1 MPVELF
7 YGFPSRVDIGR
18 AEQRLSYP
26 GIMEVNLA
34 ECHNALYDFRESA
47 RGPFRGFL
55 RMTADEVCEQ
65 AGSILV
71 EVPSLRTLP
80 DLESRLECIEDCL
93 DAVDE
98 IRRLIGDAGMRPFTG
113 RYRRSGAALCAS
125 LRKLLWQ
132 AHDEWCWRS
141 A

>member
-34 ECHNALYDFRESA
+34 ECHDALCDFRETA
-47 RGPFRGFL
+47 RGPFRGYL
-55 RMTADEVCEQ
+55 RPAAEQICEN
-65 AGSILV
+65 AGTILI
-71 EVPSLRTLP
+71 EVPMLMSLP
-80 DLESRLECIEDCL
+80 DLESRIECIDGCF
-93 DAVDE
+93 DVVDD
-98 IRRLIGDAGMRPFTG
+98 IRRTLWYEGAGPFSGLFRKRGD
-113 RYRRSGAALCAS
+113 ALCAS

-141 A
+141 